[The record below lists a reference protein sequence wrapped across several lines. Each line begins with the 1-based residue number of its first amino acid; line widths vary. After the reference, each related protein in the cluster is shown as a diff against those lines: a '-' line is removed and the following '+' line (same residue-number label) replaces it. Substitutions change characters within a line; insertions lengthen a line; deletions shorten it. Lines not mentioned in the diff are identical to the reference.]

1 MEPEA
6 VQVVPKELLQGM
18 SHVVQVL
25 GSMLKPPLP
34 EGNLLERAIEAHAPE
49 TGAHGFEVQMTSNLY
64 KNLANVAPEIKEC
77 VDACNFIKESTKD
90 QNADSAEME
99 NWVLI
104 GQMID
109 KLCFWAAI
117 LLFTIG
123 TLAIFL
129 MGYLNVVPD
138 DPFPE

>member
-1 MEPEA
+1 
-6 VQVVPKELLQGM
+6 
-18 SHVVQVL
+18 
-25 GSMLKPPLP
+25 
-34 EGNLLERAIEAHAPE
+34 
-49 TGAHGFEVQMTSNLY
+49 
-64 KNLANVAPEIKEC
+64 
-77 VDACNFIKESTKD
+77 
-90 QNADSAEME
+90 ME

-104 GQMID
+104 GQVID

-138 DPFPE
+138 NPFPESPEG